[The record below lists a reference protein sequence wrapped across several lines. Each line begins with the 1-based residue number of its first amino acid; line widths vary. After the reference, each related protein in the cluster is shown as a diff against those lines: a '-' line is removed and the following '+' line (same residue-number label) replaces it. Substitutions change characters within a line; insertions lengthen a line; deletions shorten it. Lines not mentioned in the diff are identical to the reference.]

1 MEKQDDEIKGIDENL
16 YQETLTKIKEKLNK
30 AASEGVL
37 LSYTDL
43 GSILDMDPDFIRDVI
58 GKRFAELTKKATK
71 SWNEPPDPDFFLIGD
86 NIKEIHTNKFY
97 LMFKRHLERKQ
108 KGTGLLGRLFGM
120 G

>member
-1 MEKQDDEIKGIDENL
+1 MENNDDEIKGIDENL

-43 GSILDMDPDFIRDVI
+43 GKILDMDPDFIHDVI
-58 GKRFAELTKKATK
+58 GRRFSELTKKATK

-86 NIKEIHTNKFY
+86 NIKEINGNRFY
-97 LMFKRHLERKQ
+97 LMFKRHIERKQ
-108 KGTGLLGRLFGM
+108 KGSGLLGRLMGM